1 MEVVIRM
8 KFTNLIIIF
17 VLFFIISCNSNTI
30 TGNVIFDQEE
40 VQINQPVIVHVNG
53 DSMSGL
59 LENNYNYT
67 FDFNYTKNIEK
78 GDIVLYDYKGLKGGV
93 VKQVKARQGDHFE
106 LKKQKD
112 TKSYYLYVNDELV
125 TNSFGESIRIN
136 SQGQRMLHLYE
147 KDYHNTIPP
156 NTFLLLGNKPYNTID
171 STKFGLIS
179 REDIL
184 GVYAK

>member
-1 MEVVIRM
+1 MNY
-8 KFTNLIIIF
+8 KLIITI
-17 VLFFIISCNSNTI
+17 LILCLTIISSCNSNNI
-30 TGNVIFDQEE
+30 TGNTVLEQQQ

-53 DSMSGL
+53 RSMTGL
-59 LENNYNYT
+59 LENNHNYT
-67 FDFNYTKNIEK
+67 FDFNYTKQIEK
-78 GDIVLYDYKGLKGGV
+78 GDIVLYDYKGLEGGV

-112 TKSYYLYVNDELV
+112 TNYYYLYVNEELV
-125 TNSFGESIRIN
+125 TNSYNKPIKIN
-136 SQGQRMLHLYE
+136 NQGYRMLHLYE

-179 REDIL
+179 RQDIL
-184 GVYAK
+184 GVYVE